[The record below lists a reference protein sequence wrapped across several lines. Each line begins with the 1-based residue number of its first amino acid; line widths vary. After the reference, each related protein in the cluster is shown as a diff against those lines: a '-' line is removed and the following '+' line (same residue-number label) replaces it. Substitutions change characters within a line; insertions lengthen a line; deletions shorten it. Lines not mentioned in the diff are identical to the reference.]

1 MKAVLFDL
9 DGTLLPM
16 DMDVFTSGYFK
27 ILAKKLKPYGYDAEQ
42 MVKAIWHGTAA
53 MVKNDGS
60 CINEEAF
67 WRDFAAIYGE
77 ERLADK
83 PLFEE
88 FYAVEFQQARQFCG
102 FDARANE
109 AVQLLLQAGC
119 RVALATNPLF
129 PEPATLSRI
138 GWAGLDPKDFELIT
152 TYENIN
158 YCKPNLSYYREVL
171 RRMDLAPE
179 DCLMVGND
187 VGEDMVAAQLG
198 MQVFLLT
205 DHMINKA
212 GTDISV
218 YPHGGFDE
226 LLDHLKE
233 QLERG

>member
-1 MKAVLFDL
+1 MRFNSFSHL
-9 DGTLLPM
+9 
-16 DMDVFTSGYFK
+16 
-27 ILAKKLKPYGYDAEQ
+27 
-42 MVKAIWHGTAA
+42 
-53 MVKNDGS
+53 
-60 CINEEAF
+60 
-67 WRDFAAIYGE
+67 
-77 ERLADK
+77 
-83 PLFEE
+83 
-88 FYAVEFQQARQFCG
+88 
-102 FDARANE
+102 
-109 AVQLLLQAGC
+109 
-119 RVALATNPLF
+119 
-129 PEPATLSRI
+129 
-138 GWAGLDPKDFELIT
+138 
-152 TYENIN
+152 
-158 YCKPNLSYYREVL
+158 LSYWAKYTPEAPALRYGDGRWSYEELYREVL